1 MNILINLSTLKKG
14 GGQNVGLNFLSGL
27 LELKDYND
35 TYFFLVVKNSQIH
48 EFLLDNNR
56 KNILITSPS
65 PIKRIYKEVFTM
77 SSIFRKLKIDVIY
90 TYFGYGLFRS
100 DIPQICGVAVSNIF
114 FPEIKFWHGNF
125 RHVLLRKIID
135 RYWIFGIKR
144 ADALIFENKIMEK
157 RCQIIYGFPENRTVY
172 ISPSFN
178 SDYNST
184 ILEIEG
190 LKENTV
196 KLLMLCGWQLNKNIM
211 RVPEI
216 AFNLKKTN
224 QSYQFIITAPKDN
237 SKEHKKFISLSKH
250 FGVEDMINLI
260 GPVKKKYLDSLYK
273 QIDYVLLMSKLES
286 FSNNIIEAWNFKKP
300 LIVSNEQWSNS
311 ICKNAAYYIQRESP
325 GEIANSIDELRQDKD
340 LQNKLINEGTSQ
352 LNDYPSILEKTKSE
366 ILFIKKIYND
376 CKTDN

>member
-1 MNILINLSTLKKG
+1 MWFEWIN
-14 GGQNVGLNFLSGL
+14 
-27 LELKDYND
+27 
-35 TYFFLVVKNSQIH
+35 
-48 EFLLDNNR
+48 
-56 KNILITSPS
+56 
-65 PIKRIYKEVFTM
+65 
-77 SSIFRKLKIDVIY
+77 
-90 TYFGYGLFRS
+90 
-100 DIPQICGVAVSNIF
+100 
-114 FPEIKFWHGNF
+114 
-125 RHVLLRKIID
+125 
-135 RYWIFGIKR
+135 
-144 ADALIFENKIMEK
+144 
-157 RCQIIYGFPENRTVY
+157 VY
-172 ISPSFN
+172 ISHF
-178 SDYNST
+178 
-184 ILEIEG
+184 
-190 LKENTV
+190 
-196 KLLMLCGWQLNKNIM
+196 
-211 RVPEI
+211 
-216 AFNLKKTN
+216 
-224 QSYQFIITAPKDN
+224 YQFIITAPKDN

-325 GEIANSIDELRQDKD
+325 GEIANSIDKLRQDKD